1 MVRAVQAWRDAA
13 AQAAGQAVDALDT
26 LIDTFQNPST
36 ANQALV
42 AAVVLQLPLHLEM
55 LPCAVDCAREE
66 PVHLETK
73 AEARARART
82 TQARRAH
89 LALAAFVPSHISIQR
104 LVTQVA
110 CEALRAKHG
119 EEAAK
124 WVAAARAAHA
134 SLPFSSKVGVLF
146 GSVRI

>member
-82 TQARRAH
+82 TFFFWKVCVIELHTSAY
-89 LALAAFVPSHISIQR
+89 ISIEQSATSR
-104 LVTQVA
+104 GTLMGW
-110 CEALRAKHG
+110 C
-119 EEAAK
+119 
-124 WVAAARAAHA
+124 
-134 SLPFSSKVGVLF
+134 SD
-146 GSVRI
+146 